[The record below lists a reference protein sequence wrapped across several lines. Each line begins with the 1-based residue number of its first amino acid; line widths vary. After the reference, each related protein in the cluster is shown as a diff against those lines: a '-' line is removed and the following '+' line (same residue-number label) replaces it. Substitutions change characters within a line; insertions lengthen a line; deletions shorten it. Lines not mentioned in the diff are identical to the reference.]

1 MGATSRRPKQG
12 SITLLPRSRNIDWH
26 FVIAHPAHTIAFS
39 FGAGLMPIAP
49 GTFGTL
55 AAMPLYVFL
64 RGMFSSVLLLLVWF
78 MLVLI
83 GIWACEKV
91 ARQIGVKDY
100 GGVCWDETVAF
111 LAVLYV
117 VPDTWF
123 WWGLAFVLFRL
134 FDITKPYPIAYFDS
148 RIKNGFGV
156 MLDDLLAALYTV
168 VVLAVVLHAPRFF

>member
-1 MGATSRRPKQG
+1 
-12 SITLLPRSRNIDWH
+12 LLPRSRNIDWH

-55 AAMPLYVFL
+55 AALPMYVFL
-64 RGMFSSVLLLLVWF
+64 RGMFSSVLLILVWF

-111 LAVLYV
+111 LAVLYF

-123 WWGLAFVLFRL
+123 WWGLAFGLFRL

-156 MLDDLLAALYTV
+156 MLDDLLAALYTI
-168 VVLAVVLHAPRFF
+168 VVLAVVQHAPRFF

>member
-1 MGATSRRPKQG
+1 MGAILRCPKQA
-12 SITLLPRSRNIDWH
+12 STILLPRSRNIDWH

-39 FGAGLMPIAP
+39 FGAGLMPVAP

-55 AAMPLYVFL
+55 VALPLYVFL
-64 RGMFSSVLLLLVWF
+64 RGMFSSVLLLVVWF

-111 LAVLYV
+111 LAVLYA

-123 WWGLAFVLFRL
+123 WWGLAFLLFRL

-156 MLDDLLAALYTV
+156 MLDDLLAALYTII
-168 VVLAVVLHAPRFF
+168 VLAVVQHAPRFF

>member
-1 MGATSRRPKQG
+1 MTSCPAKQV

-39 FGAGLMPIAP
+39 FGAGLMPLAP

-55 AAMPLYVFL
+55 FAMPFYALL
-64 RGMFSSVLLLLVWF
+64 RSLFSPVPLLAVWVILLLV
-78 MLVLI
+78 
-83 GIWACEKV
+83 GIWACDKV

-123 WWGLAFVLFRL
+123 WWGLGFLLFRL
-134 FDITKPYPIAYFDS
+134 FDITKPYPIAYFDARVKS
-148 RIKNGFGV
+148 GFGV
-156 MLDDLLAALYTV
+156 MLDDLLAALYTII
-168 VVLAVVLHAPRFF
+168 VLTIAQHAPRLF